1 MPSIF
6 EISGY
11 KIYFWANESDEP
23 IHVHVFKGK
32 PLKNSTKVWLTKRG
46 GCILANNNSKIPS
59 KDLNNILDVITSNY
73 FFVISQWK
81 KFNSTDTVKFY
92 C

>member
-23 IHVHVFKGK
+23 IHVHVSKVK
-32 PLKNSTKVWLTKRG
+32 LLKNSTKVWLTKRG
-46 GCILANNNSKIPS
+46 RCILANNNSKILS

-73 FFVISQWK
+73 FFVIAQWK
-81 KFNSTDTVKFY
+81 KFNSTDTVEFY